1 MILGIAV
8 LSLLL
13 VLCLG
18 ATWTLDRTADQVA
31 SLLESAWISEATEEA
46 AAQVAAAQKIWEQ
59 NRGLCASLV
68 DHEWLENVEEGFSD
82 LQAWSCGRGRNPSS
96 SEPAVP
102 WPSRSAPWQSLK
114 SPIITTSSNPH
125 PSKSRSEFGTRAAS
139 EFAPAFCNSLTLEP
153 SQPWL

>member
-31 SLLESAWISEATEEA
+31 SLLESAWISETTEEA

-59 NRGLCASLV
+59 NRGPMCLPGGPRVA
-68 DHEWLENVEEGFSD
+68 GK
-82 LQAWSCGRGRNPSS
+82 CGGR
-96 SEPAVP
+96 
-102 WPSRSAPWQSLK
+102 
-114 SPIITTSSNPH
+114 I
-125 PSKSRSEFGTRAAS
+125 F
-139 EFAPAFCNSLTLEP
+139 
-153 SQPWL
+153 

>member
-31 SLLESAWISEATEEA
+31 SLLESAWISETTEEA

-59 NRGLCASLV
+59 
-68 DHEWLENVEEGFSD
+68 WLENVEEGFSD
-82 LQAWSCGRGRNPSS
+82 LQAWLQQG
-96 SEPAVP
+96 E
-102 WPSRSAPWQSLK
+102 K
-114 SPIITTSSNPH
+114 
-125 PSKSRSEFGTRAAS
+125 SEFIRTCRALAQQVRTMAES
-139 EFAPAFCNSLTLEP
+139 EKPYYYNIL
-153 SQPWL
+153 

>member
-31 SLLESAWISEATEEA
+31 SLWESAWISETTEEA

-82 LQAWSCGRGRNPSS
+82 LQAWLQQG
-96 SEPAVP
+96 E
-102 WPSRSAPWQSLK
+102 K
-114 SPIITTSSNPH
+114 
-125 PSKSRSEFGTRAAS
+125 SEFIRTCRALAQQVRTMAES
-139 EFAPAFCNSLTLEP
+139 EKPYYYNIL
-153 SQPWL
+153 

>member
-31 SLLESAWISEATEEA
+31 SLLESAWISETTEEA
-46 AAQVAAAQKIWEQ
+46 AAQVAAAQKSGWKMW
-59 NRGLCASLV
+59 RKDFLTCKPGCS
-68 DHEWLENVEEGFSD
+68 
-82 LQAWSCGRGRNPSS
+82 RGRNPSS

-114 SPIITTSSNPH
+114 SPIITTSSNSH